1 MAEHS
6 AFTVSVVF
14 HPSFCA
20 LYPKHTKISERLDLL
35 GYGETALVV
44 DHGTFWLVGL
54 FIVVWLFSQI
64 AHQGDEDELDA
75 RAVFGNLGY
84 PLGFDVLERVC

>member
-6 AFTVSVVF
+6 ALVVSICSS
-14 HPSFCA
+14 PSFRA

-54 FIVVWLFSQI
+54 FVVVCLFSQV
-64 AHQGDEDELDA
+64 ALQGDEDEFNA

-84 PLGFDVLERVC
+84 PLGFDVLKRVC

>member
-20 LYPKHTKISERLDLL
+20 LYPKHTKISKRLDLL

-54 FIVVWLFSQI
+54 FVVVCLFSQV
-64 AHQGDEDELDA
+64 ALQGDEDELDA